1 MFFRDFP
8 KMACS
13 LLYSSQSQN
22 NNKRPNKKN
31 DVITDLGG
39 EGDFPMF
46 LYDAPV
52 FSAFLK
58 STSDSAS
65 YRIPHRARHSLAP
78 VTMNV
83 PAMRSVELES
93 SQENSTLF
101 ACPPN
106 RPHNHGASCSCV

>member
-1 MFFRDFP
+1 MDKLMFFRDFP

-13 LLYSSQSQN
+13 LHYLSQSQN

-46 LYDAPV
+46 LYDAC
-52 FSAFLK
+52 FLASLK

-65 YRIPHRARHSLAP
+65 YRILIAP
-78 VTMNV
+78 GTLS
-83 PAMRSVELES
+83 PL
-93 SQENSTLF
+93 SQ
-101 ACPPN
+101 
-106 RPHNHGASCSCV
+106 